1 LYGTSPR
8 RRLTVDP
15 ACRILRLRSQNDQE
29 TTMTESGTANSGVW
43 HPRPEDVA
51 GANVTRLMQQLGI
64 GDYDAFYRHSVE
76 QPAAYWR
83 SVVDFCQI
91 KWQRDYTDYV
101 DLSKSPAFPQWFV
114 GGELNWVET
123 VLAWADDPQRAGQ
136 VAIVAEAED
145 GTSQQLTFEQL
156 KTRVPAFAAGIA
168 RQGIGRGDR
177 VGLLMENGIEAS
189 ISFMALAY
197 LGAIV
202 VPLFSGFGSDAIVSR
217 LSSCS
222 ARMLLATSG
231 FSRRGR
237 RIQILDLV
245 QEVQGRLPQLEQI
258 VWKKSPGEPR
268 QAGYADWDSIED
280 SSLPVLPAAR
290 MSANDPFMV
299 VYTSGTTGKPKG
311 PMHTHGGFPLKVA
324 HDSALHFNI
333 NPGDVLCFPADMG
346 WIAGIL
352 MMSSALLRGATLV
365 CYSGAPDFPDWSRMS
380 RLVERYKVTHFG
392 SAPTLIR
399 GMAAHPGLSL
409 AGDRSTLRIL
419 ITAGESIDPEH
430 FTWYQDAFGQC
441 PVINYTGGTEV
452 SGALLANIIVKP
464 ITAGAFNTVSPG
476 VEADVVDQAG
486 TPVRGRIGELAIL
499 KPFVGM
505 AASFWNDDQRYL
517 ESYWEQVP
525 GIWIHGDLAMRT
537 GDNTFQL
544 LGRSDDTIKLA
555 GKRLGPAEVEEVV
568 LELAHVGEAAAIGV
582 DDPVKGQKLVVF
594 VIPSPLWDRDAAQ
607 LTEAAARQ
615 VEQRLGKP
623 FRPAQVHIVNQFPKT
638 RSSKVM
644 RRLIRAAY
652 TAQPLGDLSA
662 LDNPSAL
669 DEISSAAAA
678 ATTV

>member
-1 LYGTSPR
+1 MSE
-8 RRLTVDP
+8 
-15 ACRILRLRSQNDQE
+15 ND
-29 TTMTESGTANSGVW
+29 MGHSSVW
-43 HPRPEDVA
+43 QPQPDDVA
-51 GANVTRLMQQLGI
+51 GANVSRLMQQMGI
-64 GDYDAFYRHSVE
+64 DDYDAFYRHSIE

-83 SVVDFCQI
+83 TVVDFCQI
-91 KWQRDYTDYV
+91 KWQRDYTEYV
-101 DLSKSPAFPQWFV
+101 DVSRSPAFPRWFV
-114 GGELNWVET
+114 GGELNWVDT
-123 VLAWADDPQRAGQ
+123 VLAWADDPRRADQ
-136 VAIVAEAED
+136 TAIVAEAED
-145 GTSQQLTFEQL
+145 GSLQRLTFQQL
-156 KTRVPAFAAGIA
+156 KSRVACFASGMA

-202 VPLFSGFGSDAIVSR
+202 VPLFSGFGADAIVSR
-217 LSSCS
+217 LASCS

-237 RIQILDLV
+237 HIKILALV
-245 QEVQGRLPQLEQI
+245 QEVQGRLPLLEKVI
-258 VWKKSPGEPR
+258 WKKAADETLE
-268 QAGYADWDSIED
+268 AGFTDWDSIED
-280 SSLPVLPAAR
+280 ASLPVLAAAR
-290 MSANDPFMV
+290 MNANDPFMV

-311 PMHTHGGFPLKVA
+311 PVHTHGGFPLKVA

-352 MMSSALLRGATLV
+352 VMSSALLRGATLV

-380 RLVERYKVTHFG
+380 RLIERHGVTHFG

-399 GMAAHPGLSL
+399 GLAAHPELSL
-409 AGDRSTLRIL
+409 AGDRSSLKIL

-430 FTWYQDAFGQC
+430 FTWYQNAFGHC

-464 ITAGAFNTVSPG
+464 IMAGAFNTCSPG

-486 TPVRGRIGELAIL
+486 CPVNGQIGELAIL

-517 ESYWEQVP
+517 ESYWETVP
-525 GIWIHGDLAMRT
+525 GMWIHGDLVVRT
-537 GDNTFQL
+537 GTNTFQL
-544 LGRSDDTIKLA
+544 LGRSDDTIKVA
-555 GKRLGPAEVEEVV
+555 GKRLGPAEVEEV
-568 LELAHVGEAAAIGV
+568 LMELPDVGEAAAIGV
-582 DDPVKGQKLVVF
+582 NDPVKGQKLVVF
-594 VIPSPLWDRDAAQ
+594 LIPAPRWQGDALQ

-623 FRPAQVHIVNQFPKT
+623 FRPASVHIVQQFPKT

-644 RRLIRAAY
+644 RRLIRAVY

-669 DEISSAAAA
+669 DDISRAAPAA
-678 ATTV
+678 ATVTATA